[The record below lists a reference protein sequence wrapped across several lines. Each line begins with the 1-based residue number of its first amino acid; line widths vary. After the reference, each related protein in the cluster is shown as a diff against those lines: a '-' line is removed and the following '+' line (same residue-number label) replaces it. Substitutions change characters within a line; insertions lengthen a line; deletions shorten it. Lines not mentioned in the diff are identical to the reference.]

1 MPQITQVQL
10 PSWQQRRQSRI
21 TALKLPELESKSKP
35 KPEPEPVSGDQIID
49 ERLKQIMREKACD
62 LWQAICWLRHGRPVQ
77 WARP

>member
-1 MPQITQVQL
+1 MAQITQIQL

-21 TALKLPELESKSKP
+21 TALKLSGPEPEP
-35 KPEPEPVSGDQIID
+35 KPEPVNGDQIID